1 MVSSPMAPRGPA
13 SFPENNIAKLKEIT
27 EILPALNLTGDPAL
41 TQAANDLVEKL
52 GDIGTAEE
60 LRKDDSKRMATA
72 EKAKTIVSKLAGFYD

>member
-1 MVSSPMAPRGPA
+1 M
-13 SFPENNIAKLKEIT
+13 
-27 EILPALNLTGDPAL
+27 NLTGDPAL